1 MRKAATTL
9 ICAASSLGLVYGQST
24 ELVGAQTHVGSWSA
38 SGVYPLLLSLFLA
51 SIGGPVVF
59 YGLIRFGQKLHA
71 RMARIASAN
80 VSAPKPLDMGSHR
93 VENLVGTR

>member
-1 MRKAATTL
+1 VRKVATML
-9 ICAASSLGLVYGQST
+9 ACAASSFGLAYGQST
-24 ELVGAQTHVGSWSA
+24 ELGGAQAHVGTWSA

-71 RMARIASAN
+71 RTARTASAN
-80 VSAPKPLDMGSHR
+80 VSAPKPLDMRGHR